1 MGQLKIIENNDLRVL
16 TTSQLAGV
24 YGTDHRV
31 ISNNFTRNKNRYTE
45 GKHFVILSGN
55 ERREFLDHHQID
67 DSSKHAKYI
76 YLWTAKGALLHA
88 KSLGTDEAW
97 HAYEQLVDDYF
108 NKVEQLQVMNVPT
121 QLPTTIEDILITALT
136 NMKEMKFENAELKK
150 AVKHLEVVVDNEVW
164 LTEHQKADVKQ
175 AVNSRVGYLK
185 SERVECH
192 FQTIF
197 SALNAFF
204 NVSQYNKI
212 PRKDYGQAM
221 EFVKG
226 FYPKKKSPTPD
237 QEN

>member
-1 MGQLKIIENNDLRVL
+1 MGELKIIEKNDQRVL
-16 TTSQLAGV
+16 TSAQLAEV
-24 YGTDHRV
+24 YGTDHRM
-31 ISNNFTRNKNRYTE
+31 ISNNFTRNKNRYVD
-45 GKHFVILSGN
+45 GKHFIVLSGDD
-55 ERREFLDHHQID
+55 RRDFLNHHQID
-67 DSSKHAKYI
+67 DSSKHAKHI

-97 HAYEQLVDDYF
+97 TAYETLVDDYF
-108 NKVEQLQVMNVPT
+108 NKVEQLQRAHIPT
-121 QLPTTIEDILITALT
+121 EIPSTIEDILISALT
-136 NMKEMKFENAELKK
+136 SMKEMKFENAELKK

-164 LTEHQKADVKQ
+164 LTEHQKADIKQ

-204 NVSQYNKI
+204 NVSKYDKI
-212 PRKDYGQAM
+212 PRKDYEQAM